1 MAALT
6 NTSDSTALNA
16 ALDQEFIANFQHDS
30 DRLAEILGIFGT
42 ETLAAGT
49 TLKMLKITGTL
60 NNGKT
65 DGTQVGATGTG
76 AVTLGSSSGTSYV
89 EGDEVALSK
98 FSAEYDAVAE
108 VFGVPYRKMTT
119 ANAIQKSGY
128 VNAVLKTDQ
137 KMLSQV
143 RGGVVSDFFTFL
155 GNGTGTA
162 SAKGLQAA
170 LATADAT
177 LGDKLEDNGDE
188 AGRIIHFVNRQD
200 VAAYLAGAAITTQTV
215 FGMDYLENFL
225 GVRDVFVT
233 SRVEKGY
240 IYATPVDNIHL
251 YACDFGALAEGGL
264 SYTTSELGVVGIH
277 HEPNYARNVVE
288 TQALLSFAMLP
299 EVVDYISKTR
309 IGKPMGDMSVDELKA
324 LAEAEG
330 VDITGKTTKE
340 AITEALTG
348 AGVR

>member
-6 NTSDSTALNA
+6 NQVAKADVVA
-16 ALDQEFIANFQHDS
+16 ALDIEFNNNFDQSVND
-30 DRLAEILGIFGT
+30 LASLLGIFGV
-42 ETLAAGT
+42 EVMRAGQAMYQY
-49 TLKMLKITGTL
+49 K
-60 NNGKT
+60 
-65 DGTQVGATGTG
+65 VTG
-76 AVTLGSSSGTSYV
+76 ALSTATVA
-89 EGDEVALSK
+89 EGDETPLSHYK
-98 FSAEYDAVAE
+98 LEK
-108 VFGVPYRKMTT
+108 VPIGEITSEPFRKVVTKD
-119 ANAIQKSGY
+119 AIQKGGFK
-128 VNAVLKTDQ
+128 NAVLRTDRQ
-137 KMLSQV
+137 MAKDMRALV
-143 RGGVVSDFFTFL
+143 RGRFFDFLQNGELRSL
-155 GNGTGTA
+155 GANLQGA
-162 SAKGLQAA
+162 FAYCDADLRDALERNDDSA
-170 LATADAT
+170 
-177 LGDKLEDNGDE
+177 E
-188 AGRIIHFVNRQD
+188 RIIHFVNRQD

-330 VDITGKTTKE
+330 VDITGKTTKD

>member
-65 DGTQVGATGTG
+65 EGTKVGATGTG

-89 EGDEVALSK
+89 DGDEVALSK
-98 FSAEYDAVAE
+98 FSAEYEAVAE

-155 GNGTGTA
+155 GTARAPRPRRACRPPSRPRTRPSGTSLRTTA
-162 SAKGLQAA
+162 TRRAASSTSLTARTRRRTSAP
-170 LATADAT
+170 
-177 LGDKLEDNGDE
+177 
-188 AGRIIHFVNRQD
+188 RP
-200 VAAYLAGAAITTQTV
+200 
-215 FGMDYLENFL
+215 
-225 GVRDVFVT
+225 
-233 SRVEKGY
+233 S
-240 IYATPVDNIHL
+240 P
-251 YACDFGALAEGGL
+251 
-264 SYTTSELGVVGIH
+264 
-277 HEPNYARNVVE
+277 
-288 TQALLSFAMLP
+288 
-299 EVVDYISKTR
+299 TR
-309 IGKPMGDMSVDELKA
+309 TCSA
-324 LAEAEG
+324 
-330 VDITGKTTKE
+330 
-340 AITEALTG
+340 
-348 AGVR
+348 

>member
-65 DGTQVGATGTG
+65 EGTQVGATGTG

-98 FSAEYDAVAE
+98 FSAEYEAVAE

-200 VAAYLAGAAITTQTV
+200 AAAYLGLGLIDDPRSRLVIVGALDDLAVEACDGGRAVAVVAAEYAEHAAVQIDHRDIRDVCGRSAARCGQAHIRRVRRGGVLGRVGAAREQ
-215 FGMDYLENFL
+215 
-225 GVRDVFVT
+225 RQ
-233 SRVEKGY
+233 RKR
-240 IYATPVDNIHL
+240 
-251 YACDFGALAEGGL
+251 CDAE
-264 SYTTSELGVVGIH
+264 H
-277 HEPNYARNVVE
+277 
-288 TQALLSFAMLP
+288 QADPFFQHK
-299 EVVDYISKTR
+299 IQ
-309 IGKPMGDMSVDELKA
+309 
-324 LAEAEG
+324 
-330 VDITGKTTKE
+330 
-340 AITEALTG
+340 
-348 AGVR
+348 